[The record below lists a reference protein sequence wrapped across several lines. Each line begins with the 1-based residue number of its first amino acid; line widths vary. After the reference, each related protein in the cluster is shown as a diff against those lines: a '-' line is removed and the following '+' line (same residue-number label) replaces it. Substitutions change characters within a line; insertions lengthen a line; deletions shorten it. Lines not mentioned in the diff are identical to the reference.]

1 MYISPQQ
8 NKKNNKD
15 QQKWS
20 TCEYDGVLFT
30 ELDFKRNMLSLL
42 STKISLEHIFF
53 FGGLN
58 SQRYL
63 AGGFRHSKQGNDYR
77 STGKVE

>member
-1 MYISPQQ
+1 MHMQIDINTYIYIYVMYISPQQ

-30 ELDFKRNMLSLL
+30 ELDLKKNMLSLL
-42 STKISLEHIFF
+42 STKISLEHMFF
-53 FGGLN
+53 RRAEFTEV
-58 SQRYL
+58 SRWR
-63 AGGFRHSKQGNDYR
+63 F
-77 STGKVE
+77 